1 MIFCMPF
8 LSIARV
14 LILGAFYGMLNSK
27 HHNKL
32 IGLITKAIEINTQE
46 RDRDIDREKC
56 IYVNTETEREG
67 GTRETETERENKTIR
82 ISNNNIQTKTVIIP
96 VNYQLVDGYSK

>member
-14 LILGAFYGMLNSK
+14 IILGTYTLYEMLNSK

-32 IGLITKAIEINTQE
+32 LGLITKAIEINTQE
-46 RDRDIDREKC
+46 RDRDIDIDREKC

-67 GTRETETERENKTIR
+67 GKRETETEREKIR
-82 ISNNNIQTKTVIIP
+82 LYASVIIIYKDSNN
-96 VNYQLVDGYSK
+96 SS